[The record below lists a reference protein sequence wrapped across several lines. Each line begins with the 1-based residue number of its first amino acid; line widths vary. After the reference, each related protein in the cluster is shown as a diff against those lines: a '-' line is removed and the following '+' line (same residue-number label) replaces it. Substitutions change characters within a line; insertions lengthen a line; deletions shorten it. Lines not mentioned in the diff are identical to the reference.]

1 MVVGVVLLAVS
12 LLLREALP
20 GPTGLRPELQREPVQ
35 VATPTRGDATTVT
48 ACDYASLLGDPAELA
63 KSGLSNLSM
72 QQLDERVATFAE
84 NCPASK

>member
-1 MVVGVVLLAVS
+1 NVS
-12 LLLREALP
+12 RVRFKVD
-20 GPTGLRPELQREPVQ
+20 GKPVQ